1 MTNAPF
7 DFGVQ
12 SYCFR
17 NFRDNREVADMVRQI
32 GVGQIELCD
41 VHADFQDPEAFAGVV
56 EIYRQ
61 AGVQVV
67 SIGVQTIGS
76 DLERVR
82 RWFECLKVAGARHMS
97 VHFRIADYLQAIPA
111 TAALAEEFD
120 VRVGIHCHG
129 GWHFG
134 GAPEVLSH
142 LLMLGGPRI
151 GVNIDTAWCM
161 QIGPRFGKPSEWVRE
176 RFAGRVYGV
185 HLKDFV
191 FERNGQWQDVI
202 VGSGNLDLSGFLL
215 ALQETDFDG
224 MAAVEYEA
232 DPADPVPALRQC
244 VDRIRTTAA
253 EVAMTAPSAA
263 GRQAPAPLPR

>member
-1 MTNAPF
+1 MTTAPL

-17 NFRDNREVADMVRQI
+17 NFRDNREVAAMARQI
-32 GVGQIELCD
+32 GVTQIELCD
-41 VHADFQDPEAFAGVV
+41 VHADFDDPDGFTRVV
-56 EIYRQ
+56 EIYRD

-67 SIGVQTIGS
+67 SIGVQTVGS
-76 DLERVR
+76 DQERVR
-82 RWFECLKVAGARHMS
+82 RWFECLKLAGARHMS
-97 VHFRIADYLQAIPA
+97 VHFRIADYLQTIPA
-111 TAALAEEFD
+111 TAALAEEFN

-142 LLMLGGPRI
+142 LLMLGGARI

-161 QIGPRFGKPSEWVRE
+161 QIGPRFGKPIEWVRE

-191 FERNGQWQDVI
+191 FERNGQWRDTV
-202 VGSGNLDLSGFLL
+202 VGDGNLDLPGLLL
-215 ALQETDFDG
+215 ALRETGFDG
-224 MAAVEYEA
+224 MAVVEYEA
-232 DPADPVPALRQC
+232 DPADPVPALSRC
-244 VDRIRTTAA
+244 VERIRDAA
-253 EVAMTAPSAA
+253 ANVP
-263 GRQAPAPLPR
+263 APAGSPVPMFASN